1 MGIQVQFLS
10 RFCIVWNVPCFGPKY
25 TLRSPKE
32 RKSLEVGVGD
42 FYKHRGLQT
51 ILQHGSGA
59 SAWPAWCT
67 CGGLTFSVLQTL
79 ELKAE
84 FLLQFKNYQG
94 KKFTRNWCLIVEIFF
109 TTWLVWILSPL
120 KIWCKLH
127 VLLVSIVLQGLCFWQ
142 PRCMDVG
149 HGCGSELLF
158 PPRKRPRIWLYKIDR
173 VRDTSGIK
181 IGGVSVTTVC
191 DGWQCTC

>member
-25 TLRSPKE
+25 TLRSPNE

-59 SAWPAWCT
+59 SAWPAWCA
-67 CGGLTFSVLQTL
+67 CAGLTFSVLQTL

-94 KKFTRNWCLIVEIFF
+94 KKNHQQLVPHCGDLFHNMACLNSQSIENLMQAPCAACEHCPTGPLFL
-109 TTWLVWILSPL
+109 TTTV
-120 KIWCKLH
+120 
-127 VLLVSIVLQGLCFWQ
+127 
-142 PRCMDVG
+142 
-149 HGCGSELLF
+149 HGCGAWVWFWVAISPSQVAQDL
-158 PPRKRPRIWLYKIDR
+158 II
-173 VRDTSGIK
+173 
-181 IGGVSVTTVC
+181 
-191 DGWQCTC
+191 

>member
-25 TLRSPKE
+25 TLRSPNE

-59 SAWPAWCT
+59 SAWPAWCA
-67 CGGLTFSVLQTL
+67 CAGLTFSVLQTL

-94 KKFTRNWCLIVEIFF
+94 KKKSPGIGASLWRSFSQHGLFEFSVHWKSDASSMCCLWALSYRASVSDNHGAWMWGMGVVLSCYFPLASGPGFDCIKLTGWETRQE
-109 TTWLVWILSPL
+109 
-120 KIWCKLH
+120 
-127 VLLVSIVLQGLCFWQ
+127 
-142 PRCMDVG
+142 
-149 HGCGSELLF
+149 
-158 PPRKRPRIWLYKIDR
+158 
-173 VRDTSGIK
+173 
-181 IGGVSVTTVC
+181 
-191 DGWQCTC
+191 